1 MIFFKKPEKVKKEK
15 SKFLKLCSY
24 MHRDKYVASTKAAQ
38 HLKSKWICNGH
49 LQKKKN
55 SNLIIDS
62 KTTLLRSF
70 LFYFGRK

>member
-1 MIFFKKPEKVKKEK
+1 MIFLNTQKGGKKK

-24 MHRDKYVASTKAAQ
+24 MHRDKYVASTNAAQ

-55 SNLIIDS
+55 SNLIIHS
-62 KTTLLRSF
+62 KTT
-70 LFYFGRK
+70 